1 MRPLEFLSPPSFP
14 LRPNRLS
21 SMPAMSEGQPL
32 MRHEFILM
40 IGRLAG
46 RCLPGEAPTR
56 GKQILLVRRPSGPMM
71 LFLRPSAPNR
81 CSPLASLAV
90 NLPSA
95 EP

>member
-1 MRPLEFLSPPSFP
+1 MRPLEARSPPSFP
-14 LRPNRLS
+14 RQPNRRS
-21 SMPAMSEGQPL
+21 SKPAVSNGQPL
-32 MRHEFILM
+32 MRHELLLV
-40 IGRLAG
+40 IGLVRG

-71 LFLRPSAPNR
+71 LFVRPSAPNR